1 MSGAGAGGSPEVREL
16 YELARRLGRWDRGY
30 EAWLRWRSYATL
42 DEAGPEERP
51 HCDEAIDAMWRG
63 AARTED

>member
-1 MSGAGAGGSPEVREL
+1 MREL

-30 EAWLRWRSYATL
+30 DAWLRWRSYATY
-42 DEAGPEERP
+42 DEASAAERP

-63 AARTED
+63 AARTAD